1 MSSFSHIKISTF
13 LKNFPPPHSLSPM
26 ERLIRSAVFFNQEA
40 RALRSLASGWLSKFI
55 FFNFIL
61 SQQNFFQFQYRDH
74 IKVPLLLYFHLEL

>member
-40 RALRSLASGWLSKFI
+40 RALRSLASTQLKR
-55 FFNFIL
+55 FFHFMIA
-61 SQQNFFQFQYRDH
+61 FFQKKTGLRA
-74 IKVPLLLYFHLEL
+74 LL